1 MKSDH
6 NINRNADLVADDG
19 DANDHL
25 LSFADLEIEKV
36 PTITSDSEN
45 SQESSFYGLG
55 FIINN
60 YWAFFKS
67 SSCTNFDI
75 FQLIPEFLVSLQGHP
90 LISHFLYKMSP
101 TRHKQL
107 VSSCEENTSS
117 CFHRSQNVRQK
128 ELAILAFFSLYVSV
142 CKSQI

>member
-90 LISHFLYKMSP
+90 LISHFIRCPQQDTNNY
-101 TRHKQL
+101 
-107 VSSCEENTSS
+107 
-117 CFHRSQNVRQK
+117 FHRSQNVRQK
-128 ELAILAFFSLYVSV
+128 KLAILAFFSLYVSV
-142 CKSQI
+142 CKSQIQRHLVKKNHGD